1 MFFLFRILRR
11 IITAVILLIVIVPL
25 FVALRIW
32 DTGHVAKPVKSDAIV
47 ILGAAQYNGRP
58 SDLLDARI
66 KDAADL
72 YNRALAPRILTVG
85 AAAKGDVYSEAQS
98 SANALISRGISR
110 KHIAAISIGKD
121 TLSSSVAY
129 ASYMKAKGYSSVIIA
144 TDPYH
149 CYRAVAMAGDLGLQ
163 ATCSPT
169 TKGPGTLQA
178 TGIRYIIRETGAYLA
193 YKTVGRFGIHLT
205 DQVKK

>member
-1 MFFLFRILRR
+1 MFLLFKLFRR
-11 IITAVILLIVIVPL
+11 IVAAFLLVIIVVPL

-32 DTGHVAKPVKSDAIV
+32 DTGHVAAPIKSDAIV

-58 SDLLDARI
+58 SDLLSARI
-66 KDAADL
+66 EDAQIL
-72 YNRALAPRILTVG
+72 FSKGLAPRILTVG
-85 AAAKGDVYSEAQS
+85 AAASGDAYSEAQT
-98 SANALISRGISR
+98 SASALFKGGILPR
-110 KHIAAISIGKD
+110 QVKIIPVGKD
-121 TLSSSVAY
+121 TLSSTVAY
-129 ASYMKAKGYSSVIIA
+129 VSYMKVKGYTSVIIA

-149 CYRAVAMAGDLGLQ
+149 CYRAIAMARDLGVQ
-163 ATCSPT
+163 ATCAPT
-169 TKGPGTLQA
+169 TNGPGTLQA

>member
-1 MFFLFRILRR
+1 MFLLFKLIRR
-11 IITAVILLIVIVPL
+11 IVTALLLIVIVVPL

-32 DTGHVAKPVKSDAIV
+32 DTGHVAAPSKSDAIV

-58 SDLLDARI
+58 SELLGARIEDAR
-66 KDAADL
+66 AL
-72 YNRALAPRILTVG
+72 YSKGLAPRILTVG
-85 AAAKGDVYSEAQS
+85 AAAQGDFYSEAQT
-98 SANALISRGISR
+98 SANALFDNGVSPRHVKIISV
-110 KHIAAISIGKD
+110 GKD
-121 TLSSSVAY
+121 TLSSTVAY
-129 ASYMKAKGYSSVIIA
+129 VSYMKVKGYSSVIIA

-149 CYRAVAMAGDLGLQ
+149 CYRAIAMAGDLGVQ
-163 ATCSPT
+163 ATCAPT
-169 TKGPGTLQA
+169 TNGPGTLQA

>member
-1 MFFLFRILRR
+1 VFFLFRIARR
-11 IITAVILLIVIVPL
+11 IITAVVLIAILVPL
-25 FVALRIW
+25 FVAVRIW
-32 DTGHVAKPVKSDAIV
+32 DTGHVAHAVKSDAIV

-66 KDAADL
+66 NDAMAL
-72 YNRALAPRILTVG
+72 YKKNFAPRILTVG
-85 AAAKGDVYSEAQS
+85 AAAKGDVFSEAQS
-98 SANALISRGISR
+98 SANGLAKGGISR
-110 KHIAAISIGKD
+110 AHIGVISVGRD
-121 TLSSSVAY
+121 TLSSTIAY
-129 ASYMKAKGYSSVIIA
+129 ASYMKAKNYSSVIIA

-149 CYRAVAMAGDLGLQ
+149 CYRAIAMAGDLGLH
-163 ATCSPT
+163 ATCAPT
-169 TKGPGTLQA
+169 QKGPGTLQA